1 MSKTV
6 VRCRCGHQI
15 VAKEVL
21 RTDLYERSSGRD
33 CVYIKYRCSRCKR
46 MGQAFIAENRWDW
59 SILDAGRSEM
69 STSERDRFLDET
81 PISAVELLNFHSQL
95 QTISSLGDLQTL
107 RPAAEMPEKAD
118 NVRDKDIRERDAKDV
133 GKDLRLRS
141 PNERNNSERNNTERN
156 NAERNAGERP
166 TDGDALGRN
175 GNPERSDDTSNK
187 S

>member
-21 RTDLYERSSGRD
+21 RTDLYERSAGRD

-46 MGQAFIAENRWDW
+46 MGQAFVAESRWDW
-59 SILDAGRSEM
+59 SILDAGKSELNPN
-69 STSERDRFLDET
+69 ERDRFLDEN

-95 QTISSLGDLQTL
+95 QNISSLIELQTL
-107 RPAAEMPEKAD
+107 QSSEPE
-118 NVRDKDIRERDAKDV
+118 VKDSKERESKEPP
-133 GKDLRLRS
+133 KDLRLRN
-141 PNERNNSERNNTERN
+141 P
-156 NAERNAGERP
+156 GER
-166 TDGDALGRN
+166 DAKER
-175 GNPERSDDTSNK
+175 GNPERKDGGALGHNGSERTDDSSK